1 MKYLRLLTSLLLF
14 IIFSI
19 GDSAAITKKKH
30 RGSKIASKITSA
42 KFHSKSRKSAKRSA
56 PLKAS
61 KAKYAAIV
69 MDADTG
75 IVLHAEDADAPRF
88 PASCT
93 KMMTLYIVFEALKEG
108 DLTLNTPMRV
118 SRNAALQPATKLY
131 LREGETITLQTAILG
146 LVTKSA
152 NDASVVIAEHLAG
165 SVENFARIMTR
176 KARGLGMRQTTF
188 KNPHGLPNPDQITTA
203 RDLAILSRALYHHYP
218 KQYKY
223 FATESFTHK
232 GVVHRNHN
240 HLLGKVEGV
249 DGIKTGLTNASGFN
263 LAASAVRYDVNNVPR
278 RLITVV
284 LGGPNRHWR
293 DKRVEQLFETY
304 FPHMGIHG
312 KGESSDTLQ
321 QNVSLKNMNQQASDP
336 LTNLIFETH
345 EDEEDQTVTLNRS
358 LSDEDEEE
366 GMVGN
371 VLNVSQTSED
381 IQNDWQETRE
391 MESINAA
398 RTSTSQHLAKAYNT
412 PTPANWVVPK
422 PSSSEKSTKRTR
434 KRVSGLSTGHPLST
448 ASSSKRH
455 KTKLTPVRHAR
466 ATPITKTKKAGKKRR
481 NSSKKNNHSQA

>member
-1 MKYLRLLTSLLLF
+1 MKYLKILTSLFLF

-19 GDSAAITKKKH
+19 GDAAAVTKKKH
-30 RGSKIASKITSA
+30 RGSKIASKVTSA

-75 IVLHAEDADAPRF
+75 SVLHAEDADAPRF

-108 DLTLNTPMRV
+108 DLTLNTPMKI

-131 LREGETITLQTAILG
+131 LREGETITLQNAILG

-176 KARGLGMRQTTF
+176 KARGLGMKHTTF
-188 KNPHGLPNPDQITTA
+188 KNPHGLPNPEQITTA

-263 LAASAVRYDVNNVPR
+263 LAASAVRYDANNTPR

-284 LGGPNRHWR
+284 MGGPNRHWR

-304 FPHMGIHG
+304 FPHMGING
-312 KGESSDTLQ
+312 KGADSEPLQ
-321 QNVSLKNMNQQASDP
+321 KEVSLQNTGHQTSDP
-336 LTNLIFETH
+336 LTNLIYESAE
-345 EDEEDQTVTLNRS
+345 EDDDQTVTLNRR

-366 GMVGN
+366 GMGGN
-371 VLNVSQTSED
+371 VLNVSQTNETQSEED
-381 IQNDWQETRE
+381 FSNDNDSENLT
-391 MESINAA
+391 
-398 RTSTSQHLAKAYNT
+398 TSKATHT

-422 PSSSEKSTKRTR
+422 PSSSEKATKRTR
-434 KRVSGLSTGHPLST
+434 KRISGLSTGHPLST
-448 ASSSKRH
+448 ASSTKRH
-455 KTKLTPVRHAR
+455 KTKLTPVKHTR
-466 ATPITKTKKAGKKRR
+466 AASVVKAKKVGKKRR
-481 NSSKKNNHSQA
+481 NSLKKKNHSQA